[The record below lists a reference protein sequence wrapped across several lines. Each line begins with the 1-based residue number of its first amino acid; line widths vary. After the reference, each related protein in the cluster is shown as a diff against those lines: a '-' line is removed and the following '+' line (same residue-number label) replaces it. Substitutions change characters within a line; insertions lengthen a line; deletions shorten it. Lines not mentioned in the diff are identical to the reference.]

1 MSKFRLKY
9 GILLLG
15 LLLCFLP
22 AGVAADDT
30 VSGSFTVSGNQISL
44 AVGNPTYTS
53 LTLYWNSPQS
63 TSGWGP
69 ATQYDI
75 RYSLSP
81 ITTEAQWQSATQLA
95 DPPAPQPPSTPEKLI
110 VIGLNPC
117 TTYYF
122 AIKAADATG
131 TWTPLSNSPQGT
143 TQCGGGGGGGDIG
156 GLPGS
161 LPGCPLSL
169 AADMQGN
176 MTTVSMT
183 NGGVLCEACLAKDI
197 SGKNSLEL
205 DKDTKL
211 MLSGNTVPAILRVQ
225 TASVDLPAAKNTRV
239 VSPVYEF
246 NAYALA
252 QDTTPAPIIIT
263 PSARL
268 ILNYD
273 PAQLPENTTEVYIA
287 NYDPTEGWLALAPVP
302 GAVAEIGKA
311 HGLLSHFSL
320 YAVLAK
326 VEEPT
331 PAKFEVSDL
340 NINPTQVQLN
350 QEVAISVKVAN
361 TGEKS
366 SDYTLELKIDGVA
379 KSSQQITVAAGNSQL
394 VNFTTMG
401 DTAGRH
407 RVEIAGLLGEFEVT
421 AAAEPHT
428 INWWLIGSILGI
440 IAVLAIWSIVGWKW
454 YKERQKAKIASGE
467 HTVKSDQDKEP

>member
-1 MSKFRLKY
+1 MNRFRLKY

-22 AGVAADDT
+22 AGAHADDAL
-30 VSGSFTVSGNQISL
+30 SGSFTVSGTQISL

-53 LTLYWNSPQS
+53 LTLYWNSPQVA
-63 TSGWGP
+63 SGWGP

-81 ITTEAQWQSATQLA
+81 ITTVAQWQAAIQLSN
-95 DPPAPQPPSTPEKLI
+95 PPIPQPPGTPETLL

-122 AIKAADATG
+122 AIKAADASG

-143 TQCGGGGGGGDIG
+143 TLCGGGGGGGDIG
-156 GLPGS
+156 GLPS
-161 LPGCPLSL
+161 SQATCPLTL
-169 AADMQGN
+169 AADIQGN
-176 MTTVSMT
+176 ITTASMT
-183 NGGVLCEACLAKDI
+183 KEGVLCQACLAKDI

-205 DKDTKL
+205 DKDTKV
-211 MLSGNTVPAILRVQ
+211 MLAGNIVPAILRVQ
-225 TASVDLPAAKNTRV
+225 MSTVVLPVEDDTVV

-252 QDTTPAPIIIT
+252 QDIAPAPVVIT

-273 PAQLPENTTEVYIA
+273 PARLPENTTEVYIA
-287 NYDPTEGWLALAPVP
+287 NYDQKEGWLALAPVP

-326 VEEPT
+326 VEAPT
-331 PAKFEVSDL
+331 PAKFEVSSL
-340 NINPTQVQLN
+340 QVNPSQVQLN
-350 QEVAISVKVAN
+350 QEITISVNVAN
-361 TGEKS
+361 IGGQS
-366 SDYTLELKIDGVA
+366 SDYILELKIDGTV
-379 KSSQQITVAAGNSQL
+379 KSSKQVTIAAGNSQL
-394 VNFTTMG
+394 VNFTATG
-401 DTAGRH
+401 DNAGRH
-407 RVEIAGLLGEFEVT
+407 MVEIAGQFGEFEVT
-421 AAAEPHT
+421 AAAGQT
-428 INWWLIGSILGI
+428 VNWWLIGSILGI

-454 YKERQKAKIASGE
+454 YKDHKKATATSDERTTDAE
-467 HTVKSDQDKEP
+467 